1 MIYWKFFL
9 YTEFPVEENKDMQRP
24 APTNETAII
33 RALESTSSF
42 AQLSG
47 IRATK
52 VVENPPFDIRFD
64 LESGENRISVYAEIK
79 QTISPKQLEIIAPW
93 IARLKALEKDAAF
106 AIISPVLSPQAQDYC
121 IDAGIDFIDLIG
133 NISINVPGKFFL
145 QRTGLRSNDSAP
157 TTGPGREVNIF
168 SGRFSRILR
177 VLLQNPRPW
186 TLSEIA
192 RELESESSN
201 NPVISTMPTDPDPG
215 KAFIVSLGTI
225 SKALSTLE
233 EQLWVRRRGSSILLP
248 EPKRLLL
255 AWAPKYRERYR
266 ARLRTS
272 VTYPNPFGKTWQA
285 SKTLSRR
292 CLSVHLLSQ
301 VLPPPLYERPS
312 SISIRSMYI
321 PSQGQKQKLKSLAG
335 RKTDGPSL
343 RFLEPYDLGVFMY
356 ARQYEG
362 IPTVSDVQAYL
373 DLTARGGRDQKQ
385 ADYLFDNTIEPMW
398 KAA

>member
-1 MIYWKFFL
+1 ML
-9 YTEFPVEENKDMQRP
+9 RP
-24 APTNETAII
+24 ASTNETTII
-33 RALESTSSF
+33 RALEDQVPF

-64 LESGENRISVYAEIK
+64 LESGENRVCVYAEIK

-121 IDAGIDFIDLIG
+121 IDAGIDFIDLTG
-133 NISINVPGKFFL
+133 NISINVTGKFFL
-145 QRTGLRSNDSAP
+145 QRTGLRSNDSAQ

-201 NPVISTMPTDPDPG
+201 NPVISTMPADPDPG

-233 EQLWVRRRGSSILLP
+233 EQLWVRRRGSSVLLP

-255 AWAPKYRERYR
+255 AWAAKYRERYR

-272 VTYPNPFGKTWQA
+272 VTYPNPFGTDLA
-285 SKTLSRR
+285 SVKDALA
-292 CLSVHLLSQ
+292 
-301 VLPPPLYERPS
+301 
-312 SISIRSMYI
+312 SMSLGAFAFTGPAAAAVRAPFIDLDTIDVYL
-321 PSQGQKQKLKSLAG
+321 PSQDQKQKLKSLAG
-335 RKTDGPSL
+335 KKTDGPSL

-356 ARQYEG
+356 AKQYEG

-398 KAA
+398 RAA